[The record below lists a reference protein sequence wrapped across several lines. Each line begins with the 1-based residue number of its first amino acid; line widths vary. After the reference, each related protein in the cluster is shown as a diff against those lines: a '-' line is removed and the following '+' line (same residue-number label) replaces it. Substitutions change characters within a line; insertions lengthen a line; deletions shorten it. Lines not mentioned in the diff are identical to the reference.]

1 MFKQSSRFDGA
12 ESMGIKKSLLFGAI
26 FAMAF
31 GAVGAAEL
39 VATASVNV
47 TSDTAATAKNM
58 AMDEARRQIIIDTL
72 SPYSD
77 SVALRDAV
85 SHEKSSVLTTLIA
98 SSGIRGERLSDTTY
112 SANITMTVDR
122 NAAKNW
128 LAEHDIQNWLSVD
141 GIGAENESVVAVS
154 LNDRMA
160 DWTHFRRIANDAGID
175 LNTKSINGNV
185 IYFRVPAARRGALT
199 IAARESG
206 WRYKNR
212 DGVLHIFK

>member
-1 MFKQSSRFDGA
+1 
-12 ESMGIKKSLLFGAI
+12 MGIKRNLLFGTI
-26 FAMAF
+26 FALSF
-31 GAVGAAEL
+31 GVANAAEL

-98 SSGIRGERLSDTTY
+98 SSGIKGERLSDTTY

-128 LAEHDIQNWLSVD
+128 LVEKDIQNWLSVD
-141 GIGAENESVVAVS
+141 GMNAENESVVAVS
-154 LNDRMA
+154 LNDRLS
-160 DWTHFRRIANDAGID
+160 DWARVRRIASDAGID

-199 IAARESG
+199 IAMREAG
-206 WRYKNR
+206 WRYQNR

>member
-1 MFKQSSRFDGA
+1 
-12 ESMGIKKSLLFGAI
+12 MGIKRNLLFGTI
-26 FAMAF
+26 FALSF
-31 GAVGAAEL
+31 GVANAAEL

-85 SHEKSSVLTTLIA
+85 AHEKSSVLTTLIA
-98 SSGIRGERLSDTTY
+98 SSGIKGERLSDTTY

-128 LAEHDIQNWLSVD
+128 LVEKDIQNWLSVD
-141 GIGAENESVVAVS
+141 GMNAENESVVAVS
-154 LNDRMA
+154 LNDRLS
-160 DWTHFRRIANDAGID
+160 DWARVRRIASDAGID

-199 IAARESG
+199 IAMREAG
-206 WRYKNR
+206 WRYQNR

>member
-1 MFKQSSRFDGA
+1 
-12 ESMGIKKSLLFGAI
+12 MGIKRNLLFGAI
-26 FAMAF
+26 FALSF
-31 GAVGAAEL
+31 GAAFAAEL

-77 SVALRDAV
+77 SVALRNAV

-98 SSGIRGERLSDTTY
+98 SSGIKGERLSDTTY

-128 LAEHDIQNWLSVD
+128 LVGNDIQNWLSVD
-141 GIGAENESVVAVS
+141 GIDAENESVVAVS
-154 LNDRMA
+154 LNDRLA
-160 DWTHFRRIANDAGID
+160 DWARVRRIANDSGIV
-175 LNTKSINGNV
+175 LNTKSINGDV

-199 IAARESG
+199 IAMREAG
-206 WRYKNR
+206 WRYQNR

>member
-1 MFKQSSRFDGA
+1 
-12 ESMGIKKSLLFGAI
+12 MGIKRNLLFGAI
-26 FAMAF
+26 FALSF
-31 GAVGAAEL
+31 GVASAAEL

-77 SVALRDAV
+77 SVALCDAV
-85 SHEKSSVLTTLIA
+85 AHEKSSVLTTLIA
-98 SSGIRGERLSDTTY
+98 SSGIKGERLSDTTY

-128 LAEHDIQNWLSVD
+128 LVEKDIQNWLSVD
-141 GIGAENESVVAVS
+141 GTGAENESVVAVS
-154 LNDRMA
+154 LNDRLS
-160 DWTHFRRIANDAGID
+160 DWARVRRIASDAGID

-199 IAARESG
+199 IAMREAG

-212 DGVLHIFK
+212 DGVLYIFK

>member
-1 MFKQSSRFDGA
+1 
-12 ESMGIKKSLLFGAI
+12 MGIKRNLLFGAI
-26 FAMAF
+26 FALSF
-31 GAVGAAEL
+31 GVANAAEL

-58 AMDEARRQIIIDTL
+58 AMDEARRQIIVDTL

-77 SVALRDAV
+77 TVALRDAV
-85 SHEKSSVLTTLIA
+85 AHEKSSVLTTLIA

-141 GIGAENESVVAVS
+141 GMNAENESVVAVS
-154 LNDRMA
+154 LNDRLS
-160 DWTHFRRIANDAGID
+160 DWARVRRIANDAGID

-199 IAARESG
+199 IAMREAG
-206 WRYKNR
+206 WRYQNR

>member
-1 MFKQSSRFDGA
+1 
-12 ESMGIKKSLLFGAI
+12 MGIKRNLLFGTI
-26 FAMAF
+26 FALSF
-31 GAVGAAEL
+31 GVANAAEL

-58 AMDEARRQIIIDTL
+58 AMDEARRQIIVDTL

-77 SVALRDAV
+77 TVALRDAV
-85 SHEKSSVLTTLIA
+85 AHEKSSVLTTLIA
-98 SSGIRGERLSDTTY
+98 SSGIKGERLSDTTY

-128 LAEHDIQNWLSVD
+128 LVEKDIQNWLSVD
-141 GIGAENESVVAVS
+141 GTGAENESVVAVS
-154 LNDRMA
+154 LNDRLS
-160 DWTHFRRIANDAGID
+160 DWARVRRIASEAGID

-199 IAARESG
+199 IAMREAG
-206 WRYKNR
+206 WRYQNR

>member
-1 MFKQSSRFDGA
+1 
-12 ESMGIKKSLLFGAI
+12 MGIKRNLLFGTI
-26 FAMAF
+26 FALSF
-31 GAVGAAEL
+31 GVANAAEL

-85 SHEKSSVLTTLIA
+85 AHEKSSVLTTLIA
-98 SSGIRGERLSDTTY
+98 SSGIKGERLSDTTY

-128 LAEHDIQNWLSVD
+128 LVEHDIQNWLSVD
-141 GIGAENESVVAVS
+141 GMNAENESVVAVS
-154 LNDRMA
+154 LNDRLS
-160 DWTHFRRIANDAGID
+160 DWARVRRIASDAGID

-199 IAARESG
+199 IAMREAG
-206 WRYKNR
+206 WRYQNR